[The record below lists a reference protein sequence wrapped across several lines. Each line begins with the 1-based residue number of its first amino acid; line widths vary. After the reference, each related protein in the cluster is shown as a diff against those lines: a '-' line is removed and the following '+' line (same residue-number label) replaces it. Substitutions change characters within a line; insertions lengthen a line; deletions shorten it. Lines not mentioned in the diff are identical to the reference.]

1 MKTVDRYSKHV
12 IGAAVAALVVCG
24 CTRRA
29 PGPVARPP
37 APVRIAVAI
46 MTNEPLVVAG
56 FGTAGDQAS
65 VDVVPQVTGM
75 LKKRLITDG
84 AVVTNGQVLFEIEQ
98 AEYAAKVRQ
107 AEGTVAADEAQL
119 ALSQLS
125 LARNKKLFEEKLV
138 APEVYDAVKTKVD
151 AGEAQIRI
159 DQAALDQARITLA
172 RCTIAAPLDGVCSK
186 CYVDEGN
193 LVELNKTKLTNIRS
207 YDPIRVELSVS
218 EENLPLVR
226 RAFGSGPVPIEVQP
240 RGDAN
245 TYVGTLVFMDNAV
258 NTDLGTILL
267 RGLVPNPNR
276 ALWAQQFVDV
286 RIMVG
291 VVNNAVMVPETAVQF
306 GKSGPYVYVVNETAT
321 AEMRP
326 TPTGLRQD
334 GLIQVLSG
342 VAAGEQVVV
351 LGQLQVV
358 PGGAVT
364 VVGVQASASNT
375 PPQSAGSTKQ
385 ETSSRR

>member
-218 EENLPLVR
+218 EENLPL
-226 RAFGSGPVPIEVQP
+226 AHPLNGC
-240 RGDAN
+240 
-245 TYVGTLVFMDNAV
+245 
-258 NTDLGTILL
+258 
-267 RGLVPNPNR
+267 
-276 ALWAQQFVDV
+276 
-286 RIMVG
+286 
-291 VVNNAVMVPETAVQF
+291 
-306 GKSGPYVYVVNETAT
+306 
-321 AEMRP
+321 
-326 TPTGLRQD
+326 
-334 GLIQVLSG
+334 
-342 VAAGEQVVV
+342 
-351 LGQLQVV
+351 
-358 PGGAVT
+358 
-364 VVGVQASASNT
+364 
-375 PPQSAGSTKQ
+375 
-385 ETSSRR
+385 